1 MCTDLVN
8 YLSKQSNVEEVKADG
23 EDVSQKEQKEQQ
35 EIGKQPVGQTTSS
48 ETRNKIKVEKIEL
61 EKKGTQ
67 RPIDKKLLQ
76 VCLVLIYCSSY
87 LNMLM
92 YSNVTLFFFCFFLLR
107 AGFQVL

>member
-1 MCTDLVN
+1 MKTCTDLVN

-23 EDVSQKEQKEQQ
+23 EDVSQEQQ

-48 ETRNKIKVEKIEL
+48 ETSNKIKVEKIEL

-92 YSNVTLFFFCFFLLR
+92 YSKVTLFFFCFFLLR